1 MGKIIL
7 SDRAKNDLREITR
20 FIAHDKPTIA
30 LHFARRIVS
39 TIKQLRQFPQM
50 GRMVPEEQD
59 KNLREL
65 IYGNYRIIYRL
76 RDKGIEVLTI
86 HHASRILKIN

>member
-20 FIAHDKPTIA
+20 FISHDKPTTA
-30 LHFARRIVS
+30 LHFARRIIT

-50 GRMVPEEQD
+50 GRIVPEEQD

-76 RDKGIEVLTI
+76 QNKVIEVLTI
-86 HHASRILKIN
+86 HHSSRILKIN